1 MHVYVCICNV
11 WLRNGFVGACSICN
25 SFAKASMI
33 GNLRL
38 IYCLCQE
45 TLASLKHHAKYQRR
59 MFDQAVQ
66 LVRPG
71 GVIVYST

>member
-1 MHVYVCICNV
+1 MES
-11 WLRNGFVGACSICN
+11 LRNHG
-25 SFAKASMI
+25 
-33 GNLRL
+33 
-38 IYCLCQE
+38 
-45 TLASLKHHAKYQRR
+45 KYQRR